1 MSQFRKNIIVGV
13 SMGAAAGSL
22 TGIGAFLGLT
32 ELDLVGPTAIVCG
45 LLSTLIHNVKSSITT
60 MVDDRSRTLRT
71 RLEGVR
77 RDVGDIHGITRLA
90 PYTQQ
95 FPLPFGGGWA
105 LTADAAAIL
114 AREVLLRNPSR
125 VVELGSGV
133 STLILGQI
141 LKNRGSGKLLSID
154 HDMKWAQKTRANV
167 AYLGLEDFVE
177 VIDAPL
183 VPREVDGL
191 NCLWYDI
198 SDAALA
204 KFGKVDFLFVD
215 GPPQTQDSSA
225 AARFP
230 AFPMLR
236 EHLLGDAIIF
246 VDDANRTT
254 ETDMV
259 TAWMS
264 ADKTLSA
271 ERYDTVDGVCI
282 LRRSA

>member
-1 MSQFRKNIIVGV
+1 
-13 SMGAAAGSL
+13 
-22 TGIGAFLGLT
+22 
-32 ELDLVGPTAIVCG
+32 
-45 LLSTLIHNVKSSITT
+45 
-60 MVDDRSRTLRT
+60 MVDDRSRTIRM

-77 RDVGDIHGITRLA
+77 RDVGDVHGITRLA
-90 PYTQQ
+90 PYTQHL
-95 FPLPFGGGWA
+95 PLPFDGGWA
-105 LTADAAAIL
+105 LTADSAAIL

-141 LKNRGSGKLLSID
+141 LKSRGSGKLVSID
-154 HDMKWAQKTRANV
+154 HAMKWAQMTRANI

-177 VIDAPL
+177 VIDAL
-183 VPREVDGL
+183 RVLREVDGL

-198 SDAALA
+198 SGSALA
-204 KFGKVDFLFVD
+204 KFGKVDFVFVD
-215 GPPQTQDSSA
+215 GPPQTQGSST

-230 AFPMLR
+230 AYPILR
-236 EHLLGDAIIF
+236 EHLLANAIIF
-246 VDDANRTT
+246 VDDANRAA

-264 ADKTLSA
+264 IDKTLSA

-282 LRRSA
+282 LRKCA